1 MKNYVISFVVPSR
14 NNLKYLEWSYN
25 SIRKNLKTEH
35 YICLADDFSNDGT
48 WEWIQE
54 QIKIDPYL
62 KAIKNEGPERCGH
75 TVLYD
80 RIVNELVETD
90 IFVIHHSDMYAFPGL
105 DTAILKYIKP
115 GTVVSATRIEPELHP
130 RGKEKITQNWGT
142 EPEQFDDAAACDW
155 VNDFKEHYKGKYTYG
170 IFAPWAIYKSDFLD
184 IGGHDPLY
192 SPQSREDWDLFNRF
206 VLAGYK
212 LIQTWEGFIYHL
224 TCKGSRFNPLLT
236 TVGKESDEWLEQ
248 NKKSERNFI
257 RKWGSMV
264 SHNEFMFPTILPK
277 YNIAFKIKNILTF
290 EMLKFLE
297 PYCDKLYLEMN
308 ARQVINEYNT
318 LDYIKNSYIKLE
330 QPNTK
335 FDLDLKIKIISDEES
350 NFPEDVIISF
360 NMTEMA
366 GNQQAFYILT
376 HIPQI
381 LQDSGS
387 VGVFKLD
394 NFTFLIKKLDQL
406 QQNVKKYKDSSEM
419 LAKKIQDYAI
429 FFKDLKYVN
438 STLYAQNNILKAK
451 FRILLDS
458 VVVLNQAAQVDTND
472 NMIVVR
478 FEGYQGKINYKGK
491 VVYFKLTNK
500 GSLDSLLMQHDPIN
514 IYSNIYVDGGI
525 IKNKIYADGELIDNA
540 NTVVDSTVYNAMGNI
555 LFAIETKEPGFFDYL
570 KIFGELDK
578 LFVFS
583 GDNKSYKSS
592 ISLGLKYELPSG
604 FYLSAK
610 RDFINEVYVGNL
622 GYSISISKL
631 WNITF

>member
-1 MKNYVISFVVPSR
+1 MKNNVISFVVPSR

-90 IFVIHHSDMYAFPGL
+90 IFVIHHADMYAFPGL

-115 GTVVSATRIEPELHP
+115 GIVVSATRIEPELHP

-192 SPQSREDWDLFNRF
+192 SPQSREDSDLFNRF

-394 NFTFLIKKLDQL
+394 NFTFLIKKLDQY
-406 QQNVKKYKDSSEM
+406 QQN
-419 LAKKIQDYAI
+419 LIH
-429 FFKDLKYVN
+429 LK
-438 STLYAQNNILKAK
+438 Q
-451 FRILLDS
+451 
-458 VVVLNQAAQVDTND
+458 
-472 NMIVVR
+472 
-478 FEGYQGKINYKGK
+478 
-491 VVYFKLTNK
+491 
-500 GSLDSLLMQHDPIN
+500 
-514 IYSNIYVDGGI
+514 
-525 IKNKIYADGELIDNA
+525 
-540 NTVVDSTVYNAMGNI
+540 
-555 LFAIETKEPGFFDYL
+555 
-570 KIFGELDK
+570 
-578 LFVFS
+578 
-583 GDNKSYKSS
+583 
-592 ISLGLKYELPSG
+592 
-604 FYLSAK
+604 
-610 RDFINEVYVGNL
+610 
-622 GYSISISKL
+622 
-631 WNITF
+631 